1 MCKFNIDFLN
11 WKKSTLLGYAMP
23 HFQIEY
29 SANIEDLVDISALCD
44 AIRVAAAK
52 VQTFPLAGI
61 RVRAVRVE
69 HFAIADGNPKHGFI
83 DLSIRLRE
91 GRPDDVKLDAI
102 TVIFAALKEFTAE
115 AMETRSIALSAEMR
129 DIDNVFS
136 AKFGN
141 IRDYIEDRA

>member
-1 MCKFNIDFLN
+1 
-11 WKKSTLLGYAMP
+11 MP

-44 AIRVAAAK
+44 AIRAAAAK

-115 AMETRSIALSAEMR
+115 AMETRSIALSAEIR